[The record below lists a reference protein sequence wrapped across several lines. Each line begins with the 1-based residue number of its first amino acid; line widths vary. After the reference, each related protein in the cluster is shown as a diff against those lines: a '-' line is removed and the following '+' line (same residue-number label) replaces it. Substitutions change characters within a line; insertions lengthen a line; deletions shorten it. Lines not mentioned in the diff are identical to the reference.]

1 MPAHYDVAIIGL
13 GAMGS
18 AAAYHLAR
26 RGRRVLGLDQF
37 TPPHTQGSSHG
48 KTRII
53 REAYFEHPQYVPIV
67 QHAYTCWERLEA
79 ESGERLFE
87 KTGGLMIGAPDSR
100 VVSGARTSAE
110 LHGLPYEELAAGEV
124 RRRYPALQVAG
135 DMIALLEPRAGMLFP
150 ERAIETHLRLAT
162 KLGATLRTS
171 ETVTSW
177 HAGAS
182 DVTVATPGGRYT
194 AERLIIA
201 AGAWLPALA
210 PELTLPL
217 TVERVVMHWFDPR
230 DQAARFVPDRLPI
243 FMVEYAPGLM
253 FYGFPAR
260 LEGVKVAKHHQGEQ
274 TDPASVVRDVAP
286 EEVDAMRSLT
296 ARFLPGLSDAW
307 LRSCVCLY
315 TNTPDQDFVIDA
327 HPGHSQVLIVS
338 ACSGHGFKFSSAI
351 GEIAADLVTESR
363 SAFDLTPFRLSRF
376 ASTLPQT

>member
-1 MPAHYDVAIIGL
+1 MPAPFDVAIIGL

-26 RGRRVLGLDQF
+26 RGRRVLGLDRCV
-37 TPPHTQGSSHG
+37 PPHTKGSSHG

-53 REAYFEHPQYVPIV
+53 REVYFEHPQYVPLV
-67 QHAYTCWERLEA
+67 SHAYTCWERLEA

-87 KTGGLMIGAPDSR
+87 QTGGLTIGAPDSQI
-100 VVSGARTSAE
+100 VSGARTSAA
-110 LHGLPYEELAAGEV
+110 LHNLVCEALSASDV
-124 RRRYPALQVAG
+124 RRRYPALQVPD
-135 DMIALLEPRAGMLFP
+135 DMVALLEPRAGMLFP
-150 ERAIETHLRLAT
+150 ERVIETHLNLAA
-162 KLGATLRTS
+162 KHGATLRTN

-177 HAGAS
+177 RGGAD
-182 DVTVATPGGRYT
+182 DVKVLTTSGRYE

-201 AGAWLPALA
+201 GGAWLPALV

-217 TVERVVMHWFDPR
+217 TVERVVMHWFDPGER
-230 DQAARFVPDRLPI
+230 AACFAPNRLPI
-243 FMVEYAPGLM
+243 FMLEYAPGSM

-260 LEGVKVAKHHQGEQ
+260 PEGVKVAKHHQGEP

-286 EEVDAMRSLT
+286 EEVDQMRGLL
-296 ARFLPGLSDAW
+296 ARFLPGLEEAW

-327 HPGHSQVLIVS
+327 HPAHPQVLIVS

-351 GEIAADLVTESR
+351 GEIAADLVTEGG
-363 SAFDLTPFRLSRF
+363 SAFDLTPFRLSR
-376 ASTLPQT
+376 LM

>member
-1 MPAHYDVAIIGL
+1 MPAHFDVAIIGL

-37 TPPHTQGSSHG
+37 TPPHTKGSSHG

-67 QHAYTCWERLEA
+67 RHAYTCWARLEA

-87 KTGGLMIGAPDSR
+87 ETGGLTIGAPDSR
-100 VVSGARTSAE
+100 IVSGARTSAE
-110 LHGLPYEELAAGEV
+110 LHGLPYDELSASDV
-124 RRRYPALQVAG
+124 RRRYPALQVTD
-135 DMIALLEPRAGMLFP
+135 DMVALLEPHAGMLFP

-162 KLGATLRTS
+162 TLGATLRTNES
-171 ETVTSW
+171 VTRW
-177 HAGAS
+177 HAGAN
-182 DVTVATPGGRYT
+182 DVTLITPNDRYS
-194 AERLIIA
+194 ADHVIIA
-201 AGAWLPALA
+201 SGAWLPTLV

-217 TVERVVMHWFDPR
+217 TIERVVMHWFDPGE
-230 DQAARFVPDRLPI
+230 QSARFSPDRLPI
-243 FMVEYAPGLM
+243 FMLEYAPGLM

-260 LEGVKVAKHHQGEQ
+260 DEGVKVAKHHQGEP
-274 TDPASVVRDVAP
+274 TDAVNVVREVAP
-286 EEVDAMRSLT
+286 EEVDAMRSLI
-296 ARFLPGLSDAW
+296 ARFLPGLDDAW
-307 LRSCVCLY
+307 LRSCACLY

-327 HPGHSQVLIVS
+327 HPAHAQVLIVS

-351 GEIAADLVTESR
+351 GEIAADLVTEGR

-376 ASTLPQT
+376 G